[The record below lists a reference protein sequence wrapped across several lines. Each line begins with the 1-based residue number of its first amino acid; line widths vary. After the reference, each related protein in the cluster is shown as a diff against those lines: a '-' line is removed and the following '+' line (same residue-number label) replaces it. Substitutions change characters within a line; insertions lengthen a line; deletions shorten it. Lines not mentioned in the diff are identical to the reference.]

1 MAEDLEAFARQC
13 KALSR
18 AVSALPKE
26 VKQDLSP
33 QVVEA
38 IGPKLSQ
45 QVGHAARGPFRRALF
60 GAARVRANPNPT
72 LVVGGRTGASATLS
86 GGAAARDVV
95 FGTEYG
101 GGNRVSTVNRKPG
114 KRGRVSAAE
123 RAKGGGAGGK
133 TVYKRRTTR
142 QFVPATP
149 YIWETTEDNMPWVL
163 DAYADIILKKAN
175 VLFDQAL
182 G

>member
-18 AVSALPKE
+18 AVSALPKD
-26 VKQDLSP
+26 VKQNLSP

-45 QVGHAARGPFRRALF
+45 AVGHAARGPFRRALF

-72 LVVGGRTGASATLS
+72 LVVGGRTGASSTLS

-123 RAKGGGAGGK
+123 RAKGGAGGK
-133 TVYKRRTTR
+133 SVYKRHTTR
-142 QFVPATP
+142 QFHKGWP
-149 YIWETTEDNMPWVL
+149 YVWDTTEEQMPWVL

-175 VLFDQAL
+175 VLIDQAL